1 MFKLCLFF
9 ILISTLSTC
18 LAVDTC
24 SRVAVVNYQEVL
36 VDAGT
41 GKMGEGLRFYLERD
55 PVSKKLLDE
64 YQEKNKPTIW
74 RASASTVGSLFI
86 LASLSQTS
94 EETGI
99 QNKNTLLYTGGA
111 LIALSYLTSKTL
123 KYSNEKI
130 LKSAVDHYNKRN
142 SPHIY
147 FSPYKDNNN
156 STGIGVGLQQ
166 EF

>member
-1 MFKLCLFF
+1 MVKWFVLLFSLM
-9 ILISTLSTC
+9 IMKYGYTN
-18 LAVDTC
+18 DTC
-24 SRVAVVNYQEVL
+24 SRVAIVNYQQVL
-36 VDAGT
+36 VDAGS
-41 GKMGEGLRFYLERD
+41 GKMGEGLRFYLEKD
-55 PVSKKLLDE
+55 PVSKKLLNE
-64 YQEKNKPTIW
+64 YQEKNKPTFW
-74 RASASTVGSLFI
+74 SASASTVGSLLV

-94 EETGI
+94 EEEGI

-130 LKSAVDHYNKRN
+130 LKNAIDQYNKRN

-156 STGIGVGLQQ
+156 ATGLGVGIQQ